1 MSSAAGGVT
10 AAGGAASA
18 AAAAGPIR
26 AHSCFVGNV
35 NYDATEEQ
43 LLDIFREVGDVVS
56 LRLVNV
62 SQTQKSLFFFIFC
75 FFFSL

>member
-1 MSSAAGGVT
+1 VVYGCSCVR
-10 AAGGAASA
+10 ASA
-18 AAAAGPIR
+18 ATAAGPIR

-62 SQTQKSLFFFIFC
+62 RADEPKSLPIFLIFSHFF
-75 FFFSL
+75 LYKG